1 MKHGYIYWKIKR
13 CTLCAGSMHGG
24 QQHVSKE
31 DVVKVERFS
40 SKLLFLRQ
48 LRAVVSFC
56 ADGVAHMFW
65 RALTS

>member
-1 MKHGYIYWKIKR
+1 MQHGYIYWKIKR
-13 CTLCAGSMHGG
+13 CTLCTGSMHGG
-24 QQHVSKE
+24 QQQHE